1 MTTSLPLPLAQLDAA
16 SIKLILFVGL
26 GIFLF
31 VVALLTLLSRYRMCP
46 PDRVLVVY
54 GKLGSGQSSRC
65 YHGGST
71 FVLPVLQSYQYLDLT
86 PINIELELKGAL
98 SSQNIRIDAPA
109 SFTIGISTDP
119 EVMQNAATRLLGRSL
134 DEIQQLAGEIIMG
147 QMRVVFASMTIEEI
161 NSDREKLISLITKG
175 VEVELHKV
183 GLKMI
188 NGNIRDIKDQSGY
201 IDALGREAAAK
212 AINDAQI
219 KVAQE
224 NQRGAIGRAEAEREQ
239 AIRVANAQAE
249 AKRGQNTAQVMI
261 AKSNADLAA
270 ETAEAQRRTEAA
282 QKVAAARAL
291 QESYH
296 AEQEAELA
304 RASREKA
311 AQQADQIVKAEID
324 KERIRIDAEAK
335 AAQTKILQEG
345 QAAAYLIQKQA
356 EADAV
361 KRVAEGEAD
370 GIRAK
375 LSAEASGIQAKL
387 TAEAEG
393 TRALLDAKAQ
403 GFEKLLRV
411 ADDTSGAT
419 QLLIAENI
427 VRIAEIQ
434 AGAIKG
440 LHFEKVVVMGGGNG
454 GGGPGNFVQDLY
466 KGVLPINELAK
477 SVGLNLPTFLG
488 TPPPAAAA
496 ATPVTQA
503 TVPVVPET
511 KLDVKIDPRS

>member
-1 MTTSLPLPLAQLDAA
+1 MPQIPTIIGGVLL
-16 SIKLILFVGL
+16 
-26 GIFLF
+26 IFLVL
-31 VVALLTLLSRYRMCP
+31 VVFLTLISRYRMCP

-54 GKLGSGQSSRC
+54 GRVGSGQSARC

-71 FVLPVLQSYQYLDLT
+71 FVLPVLQSYSYLDLT

-161 NSDREKLISLITKG
+161 NSDREKLISSITKG

-261 AKSNADLAA
+261 AKSDADLAL
-270 ETAEAQRRTEAA
+270 ENAEAKRRTEAA
-282 QKVAAARAL
+282 QKVAEARAK

-296 AEQEAELA
+296 AQQEAELA
-304 RASREKA
+304 RASMEKA
-311 AQQADQIVKAEID
+311 HQQAEQIVKAEID
-324 KERIRIDAEAK
+324 KERMRIDAEAK
-335 AAQTKILQEG
+335 ATQTRIIQEG

-356 EADAV
+356 EADAL
-361 KRVAEGEAD
+361 KRVAEGEAA
-370 GIRAK
+370 GIKAK
-375 LSAEASGIQAKL
+375 LGAEASGIQAKL

-393 TRALLDAKAQ
+393 TRALLDAKSQ
-403 GFEKLLRV
+403 GFEKLLKV
-411 ADDTSGAT
+411 ASDTSGAT

-440 LHFEKVVVMGGGNG
+440 LQFEKVVVMGGGANG
-454 GGGPGNFVQDLY
+454 QGGAGQFVQDLY
-466 KGVLPINELAK
+466 KGVLPLNELAK

-488 TPPPAAAA
+488 TQTPPASTEAAKEVIAAA
-496 ATPVTQA
+496 VKHAS
-503 TVPVVPET
+503 ET
-511 KLDVKIDPRS
+511 KKA

>member
-1 MTTSLPLPLAQLDAA
+1 MPQIPTIVGILLA
-16 SIKLILFVGL
+16 V
-26 GIFLF
+26 FLF
-31 VVALLTLLSRYRMCP
+31 LVVFLTLISRYRMCP
-46 PDRVLVVY
+46 PDRILVVY
-54 GKLGSGQSSRC
+54 GRVGTGQSARC

-71 FVLPVLQSYQYLDLT
+71 FVLPILQSYQYLDLT

-109 SFTIGISTDP
+109 SFTIGIATDP
-119 EVMQNAATRLLGRSL
+119 EVMQNAATRLLGRTL

-161 NSDREKLISLITKG
+161 NGDREKLISSITKG

-224 NQRGAIGRAEAEREQ
+224 NQRGSIGRAEAEREQ

-261 AKSNADLAA
+261 AKSDADLAS
-270 ETAEAQRRTEAA
+270 ETAEAKRRTEAA

-291 QESYH
+291 GESYK
-296 AEQEAELA
+296 AEQEAEIA
-304 RASREKA
+304 RAMRDKA

-324 KERIRIDAEAK
+324 KERVRIDAEAK

-345 QAAAYLIQKQA
+345 QSAAYLVQKQA
-356 EADAV
+356 EADGV
-361 KRVAEGEAD
+361 KRIAEGEAA

-375 LSAEASGIQAKL
+375 LGAEASGIQAKL

-403 GFEKLLRV
+403 GFEKLLKV
-411 ADDTSGAT
+411 ADDTAGAT

-440 LHFEKVVVMGGGNG
+440 LQFEKVVVMGGGGNG
-454 GGGPGNFVQDLY
+454 QGGAGQFVQDLY
-466 KGVLPINELAK
+466 KGVLPLNELAK
-477 SVGLNLPTFLG
+477 SVGLNLPAFLG
-488 TPPPAAAA
+488 TPPTAAQQAAA
-496 ATPVTQA
+496 VVQQA
-503 TVPVVPET
+503 VPTVPET
-511 KLDVKIDPRS
+511 KLDVKIDPPRRS

>member
-1 MTTSLPLPLAQLDAA
+1 MIQ
-16 SIKLILFVGL
+16 IVGL
-26 GIFLF
+26 SFIVLFL
-31 VVALLTLLSRYRMCP
+31 VIVAATLISRYRMCP

-54 GKLGSGQSSRC
+54 GKLANGQSSRC

-71 FVLPVLQSYQYLDLT
+71 FVIPFFQSYSYLDLT

-109 SFTIGISTDP
+109 SFTIGVSTDP

-161 NSDREKLISLITKG
+161 NADREKLISSITKG

-224 NQRGAIGRAEAEREQ
+224 NQRGSIGKAEAEREQ

-249 AKRGQNTAQVMI
+249 ARRGENTAQVMI
-261 AKSNADLAA
+261 AKSNADLAT
-270 ETAEAQRRTEAA
+270 EQAEAKRRTEAA
-282 QKVAAARAL
+282 QKVAEARAL
-291 QESYH
+291 QESYK
-296 AEQEAELA
+296 AQQEAEIA
-304 RASREKA
+304 RAAREKA
-311 AQQADQIVKAEID
+311 AQQADQIVKAEIE
-324 KERIRIDAEAK
+324 KERIRIDSEAK
-335 AAQTKILQEG
+335 AAQAKILQEG
-345 QAAAYLIQKQA
+345 QAAAYVIQKDA
-356 EADAV
+356 EAEGI
-361 KRVAEGEAD
+361 KRVAEGEAQ
-370 GIRAK
+370 GIKVK
-375 LSAEASGIQAKL
+375 LGAEASGIQAKL

-403 GFEKLLRV
+403 GFEKLLKV

-440 LHFEKVVVMGGGNG
+440 LQFEKVVVMSGGAQGNG
-454 GGGPGNFVQDLY
+454 PGQFVQDLY

-477 SVGLNLPTFLG
+477 SVGLNLPSFLG
-488 TPPPAAAA
+488 QEGKAPQSPKAEGKA
-496 ATPVTQA
+496 
-503 TVPVVPET
+503 
-511 KLDVKIDPRS
+511 

>member
-1 MTTSLPLPLAQLDAA
+1 MIEIIVISLVVVFLLIIA
-16 SIKLILFVGL
+16 STLI
-26 GIFLF
+26 
-31 VVALLTLLSRYRMCP
+31 SRYRMCP
-46 PDRVLVVY
+46 PDKILVVY
-54 GKLGSGQSSRC
+54 GKVASGLSSKC
-65 YHGGST
+65 YHGGAT
-71 FVLPVLQSYQYLDLT
+71 FVVPFFQSYSYLDLT
-86 PINIELELKGAL
+86 PITLDIELRGAL

-109 SFTIGISTDP
+109 SFTIGISTDL

-134 DEIQQLAGEIIMG
+134 DEVQQLAAEIIMG

-161 NSDREKLISLITKG
+161 NNDREKLIAAITKG

-183 GLKMI
+183 GLRMI

-201 IDALGREAAAK
+201 IDALGKESAAR

-224 NQRGAIGRAEAEREQ
+224 NQRGSIGRAEAEREQ

-249 AKRGQNTAQVMI
+249 AKRGQNTAQSII
-261 AKSNADLAA
+261 AKSDADLAA
-270 ETAEAQRRTEAA
+270 DQAEAKRRTDAA
-282 QKVAAARAL
+282 QKVSEARVL
-291 QESYH
+291 QEGYK
-296 AEQEAELA
+296 AQQEAELA
-304 RASREKA
+304 RADRDKA

-324 KERIRIDAEAK
+324 KQKMRIDAEAR
-335 AAQTKILQEG
+335 AAQAKIIQEG
-345 QAAAYLIQKQA
+345 QSAAYILQKDA
-356 EADAV
+356 EAEGV
-361 KRVAEGEAD
+361 KRVAEGEAA

-411 ADDTSGAT
+411 ADDTAGAT

-440 LHFEKVVVMGGGNG
+440 LSFEKVIVMGGGAG
-454 GGGPGNFVQDLY
+454 GGGASAGPGQFVQDLY

-477 SVGLNLPTFLG
+477 SVGLNLPSFLG
-488 TPPPAAAA
+488 T
-496 ATPVTQA
+496 TPLEAPKSGESEDKV
-503 TVPVVPET
+503 
-511 KLDVKIDPRS
+511 

>member
-1 MTTSLPLPLAQLDAA
+1 MIEIIAISLAV
-16 SIKLILFVGL
+16 IFVM
-26 GIFLF
+26 
-31 VVALLTLLSRYRMCP
+31 VVGLTLLSRYRMCP
-46 PDRVLVVY
+46 PDKILVVY
-54 GKLGSGQSSRC
+54 GKVSSGLSSRC
-65 YHGGST
+65 YHGGAT
-71 FVLPVLQSYQYLDLT
+71 FVMPVLQSYQYLDLT
-86 PINIELELKGAL
+86 PITLDIELKGAL

-134 DEIQQLAGEIIMG
+134 DEVQQLAAEIIMG

-161 NSDREKLISLITKG
+161 NNDREKLIAAITKG

-183 GLKMI
+183 GLRMI

-201 IDALGREAAAK
+201 IDALGKESAAR

-224 NQRGAIGRAEAEREQ
+224 NQRGSIGRAEAEREQ

-249 AKRGQNTAQVMI
+249 AKRGQNTAQAII
-261 AKSNADLAA
+261 AKSDADLASDQ
-270 ETAEAQRRTEAA
+270 AEAKRRTEAA
-282 QKVAAARAL
+282 QQVASARVL
-291 QESYH
+291 QEGYK
-296 AEQEAELA
+296 AQQEAELA
-304 RASREKA
+304 RADRDKA
-311 AQQADQIVKAEID
+311 AQQADQIVKAEVD
-324 KERIRIDAEAK
+324 KQRVRIDAEAK
-335 AAQTKILQEG
+335 AAQSEILQKG
-345 QAAAYLIQKQA
+345 QSAAYIIQKDA
-356 EADAV
+356 EAEGL
-361 KRVAEGEAD
+361 KRVAEGEAA

-411 ADDTSGAT
+411 ADDTAGAT

-440 LHFEKVVVMGGGNG
+440 LSFEKVIVMGGNGAGGTGNG
-454 GGGPGNFVQDLY
+454 PGQFVQDLY

-477 SVGLNLPTFLG
+477 SVGLNLPSFLG
-488 TPPPAAAA
+488 TEAKPEPTAPAAPAKDKPA
-496 ATPVTQA
+496 D
-503 TVPVVPET
+503 
-511 KLDVKIDPRS
+511 KS

>member
-1 MTTSLPLPLAQLDAA
+1 MIEIIAISLAVV
-16 SIKLILFVGL
+16 FVMVV
-26 GIFLF
+26 GI
-31 VVALLTLLSRYRMCP
+31 TLLSRYRMCP
-46 PDRVLVVY
+46 PDKILVVY
-54 GKLGSGQSSRC
+54 GKVASGLSSKC
-65 YHGGST
+65 YHGGAT
-71 FVLPVLQSYQYLDLT
+71 FVMPVLQSYQYLDLT
-86 PINIELELKGAL
+86 PITLDIELKGAL

-134 DEIQQLAGEIIMG
+134 DEVQQLAAEIIMG

-161 NSDREKLISLITKG
+161 NNDREKLIAAITKG

-183 GLKMI
+183 GLRMI

-201 IDALGREAAAK
+201 IDALGKESAAR

-224 NQRGAIGRAEAEREQ
+224 NQRGSIGRAEAEREQ

-249 AKRGQNTAQVMI
+249 AKRGQNTAQAII
-261 AKSNADLAA
+261 AKSDADLASDQ
-270 ETAEAQRRTEAA
+270 AEAKRRTEAA
-282 QKVAAARAL
+282 QQVASARVL
-291 QESYH
+291 QEGYK
-296 AEQEAELA
+296 AQQEAELA
-304 RASREKA
+304 RADRDKA
-311 AQQADQIVKAEID
+311 AQQADQIVKAEVD
-324 KERIRIDAEAK
+324 KQRVRIDAEAK
-335 AAQTKILQEG
+335 AAQSEIIQKG
-345 QAAAYLIQKQA
+345 QSAAYIIQKDA
-356 EADAV
+356 EAEGV
-361 KRVAEGEAD
+361 KRVAEGEAA

-411 ADDTSGAT
+411 ADDTAGAT

-440 LHFEKVVVMGGGNG
+440 LSFEKVIVMGGGNG
-454 GGGPGNFVQDLY
+454 AGGASAGPGQFVQDLY

-477 SVGLNLPTFLG
+477 SVGLNLPAFLG
-488 TPPPAAAA
+488 TEAKAAPEAPKPPTA
-496 ATPVTQA
+496 
-503 TVPVVPET
+503 
-511 KLDVKIDPRS
+511 

>member
-1 MTTSLPLPLAQLDAA
+1 MTPLA
-16 SIKLILFVGL
+16 IVGL
-26 GIFLF
+26 AVLVIFLCI
-31 VVALLTLLSRYRMCP
+31 VAATLISRYRMCP
-46 PDRVLVVY
+46 PDRILVVY
-54 GKLGSGQSSRC
+54 GKLANGQSSRC

-71 FVLPVLQSYQYLDLT
+71 FVIPFFQSYAYLDLT
-86 PINIELELKGAL
+86 PINIDIELKGAL
-98 SSQNIRIDAPA
+98 SSQNIRIDTPA
-109 SFTIGISTDP
+109 SFTIGISTDA

-134 DEIQQLAGEIIMG
+134 DEIQQLASEIIMG

-161 NSDREKLISLITKG
+161 NNDREKLISSITKG

-183 GLKMI
+183 GLRMI

-201 IDALGREAAAK
+201 IDALGKESAAR

-239 AIRVANAQAE
+239 AIRVASAQAE
-249 AKRGQNTAQVMI
+249 AKRGQNTAQAII
-261 AKSNADLAA
+261 AKSDADLAA
-270 ETAEAQRRTEAA
+270 EQAEATRRAEAA
-282 QKVAAARAL
+282 KKVAEARAL
-291 QESYH
+291 QESYK
-296 AEQEAELA
+296 AQQEAELA
-304 RASREKA
+304 RAAREKA
-311 AQQADQIVKAEID
+311 AAQADQIVKAEID
-324 KERIRIDAEAK
+324 KERVRIDAEAK
-335 AAQTKILQEG
+335 AAQAEILQKG
-345 QAAAYLIQKQA
+345 QAAAYVAQKDA
-356 EADAV
+356 EAEGIR
-361 KRVAEGEAD
+361 RVAEGEATA
-370 GIRAK
+370 IKAK
-375 LSAEASGIQAKL
+375 LTAEATGIQAKL

-440 LHFEKVVVMGGGNG
+440 LTFEKVVVMGGGASGNG
-454 GGGPGNFVQDLY
+454 AAAGPGQFVQDLY

-477 SVGLNLPTFLG
+477 SVGLNLPSFLG
-488 TPPPAAAA
+488 TEARPSAAHTTPAAPAA
-496 ATPVTQA
+496 D
-503 TVPVVPET
+503 PEGRT
-511 KLDVKIDPRS
+511 GKEA

>member
-1 MTTSLPLPLAQLDAA
+1 MIEIIAISLAV
-16 SIKLILFVGL
+16 IFVM
-26 GIFLF
+26 
-31 VVALLTLLSRYRMCP
+31 VVGLTLLSRYRMCP
-46 PDRVLVVY
+46 PDKILVVY
-54 GKLGSGQSSRC
+54 GKVASGLSSKC
-65 YHGGST
+65 YHGGAT
-71 FVLPVLQSYQYLDLT
+71 FVMPVLQSYQYLDLT
-86 PINIELELKGAL
+86 PITLDIELKGAL

-134 DEIQQLAGEIIMG
+134 DEVQQLAAEIIMG

-161 NSDREKLISLITKG
+161 NNDREKLIAAITKG

-183 GLKMI
+183 GLRMI

-201 IDALGREAAAK
+201 IDALGKESAAR

-224 NQRGAIGRAEAEREQ
+224 NQRGSIGRAEAEREQ

-249 AKRGQNTAQVMI
+249 AKRGQNTAQAII
-261 AKSNADLAA
+261 AKSDADLASDQ
-270 ETAEAQRRTEAA
+270 AEAKRRTEAA
-282 QKVAAARAL
+282 QQVASARVL
-291 QESYH
+291 QEGYK
-296 AEQEAELA
+296 AQQEAELA
-304 RASREKA
+304 RADRDKA
-311 AQQADQIVKAEID
+311 AQQADQIVKAEVD
-324 KERIRIDAEAK
+324 KQRVRIDAEAK
-335 AAQTKILQEG
+335 AAQSEIIQKG
-345 QAAAYLIQKQA
+345 QSAAYIIQKDA
-356 EADAV
+356 EAEGV
-361 KRVAEGEAD
+361 KRVAEGEAA

-411 ADDTSGAT
+411 ADDTAGAT

-440 LHFEKVVVMGGGNG
+440 LSFEKVIVMGGGNG
-454 GGGPGNFVQDLY
+454 AGGASAGPGQFVQDLY

-477 SVGLNLPTFLG
+477 SVGLNLPAFLG
-488 TPPPAAAA
+488 TETKPAPAAPEAPKAA
-496 ATPVTQA
+496 PDA
-503 TVPVVPET
+503 
-511 KLDVKIDPRS
+511 S

>member
-1 MTTSLPLPLAQLDAA
+1 MIEIIAISFAVV
-16 SIKLILFVGL
+16 FVMIIG
-26 GIFLF
+26 
-31 VVALLTLLSRYRMCP
+31 VTLLSRYRMCP
-46 PDRVLVVY
+46 PDKILVVY
-54 GKLGSGQSSRC
+54 GKVASGLSSKC
-65 YHGGST
+65 YHGGAT
-71 FVLPVLQSYQYLDLT
+71 FVMPILQSYQYLDLT
-86 PINIELELKGAL
+86 PITLDIELKGAL

-109 SFTIGISTDP
+109 SFTIGISTDV

-134 DEIQQLAGEIIMG
+134 DEVQQLAAEIIMG

-161 NSDREKLISLITKG
+161 NNDREKLIAAITKG

-183 GLKMI
+183 GLRMI

-201 IDALGREAAAK
+201 IDALGKESAAR

-224 NQRGAIGRAEAEREQ
+224 NQRGSIGRAEAEREQ

-249 AKRGQNTAQVMI
+249 AKRGQNTAQAII
-261 AKSNADLAA
+261 ARSDADLAS
-270 ETAEAQRRTEAA
+270 EQAEAKRRVEAA
-282 QKVAAARAL
+282 QKVAEARAL
-291 QESYH
+291 QEGYK
-296 AEQEAELA
+296 AQQEAELA
-304 RASREKA
+304 RADREKA
-311 AQQADQIVKAEID
+311 QQQADQIVKAEID
-324 KERIRIDAEAK
+324 KQRVRIDAEAK

-345 QAAAYLIQKQA
+345 QSAAYIIQKDA
-356 EADAV
+356 EAEGV
-361 KRVAEGEAD
+361 RRVAEGEAA

-375 LSAEASGIQAKL
+375 LSAEATGIQAKL

-411 ADDTSGAT
+411 ADDTAGAT

-440 LHFEKVVVMGGGNG
+440 LSFEKVIVMGGGAG
-454 GGGPGNFVQDLY
+454 GGTSNGPGQFVQDLY

-477 SVGLNLPTFLG
+477 SVGLNLPAFLG
-488 TPPPAAAA
+488 TSTPPPA
-496 ATPVTQA
+496 TPSPDGKPGA
-503 TVPVVPET
+503 
-511 KLDVKIDPRS
+511 

>member
-1 MTTSLPLPLAQLDAA
+1 MIEIIVISLVVVFLLIIA
-16 SIKLILFVGL
+16 STLI
-26 GIFLF
+26 
-31 VVALLTLLSRYRMCP
+31 SRYRMCP
-46 PDRVLVVY
+46 PDKILVVY
-54 GKLGSGQSSRC
+54 GKVASGLSSKC
-65 YHGGST
+65 YHGGAT
-71 FVLPVLQSYQYLDLT
+71 FVVPFFQSYSYLDLT
-86 PINIELELKGAL
+86 PITLDIELRGAL

-109 SFTIGISTDP
+109 SFTIGISTDL

-134 DEIQQLAGEIIMG
+134 DEVQQLAAEIIMG

-161 NSDREKLISLITKG
+161 NNDREKLIAAITKG

-183 GLKMI
+183 GLRMI

-201 IDALGREAAAK
+201 IDALGKESAAR

-224 NQRGAIGRAEAEREQ
+224 NQRGSIGRAEAEREQ

-249 AKRGQNTAQVMI
+249 AKRGQNTAQSII
-261 AKSNADLAA
+261 AKSDADLAA
-270 ETAEAQRRTEAA
+270 DQAEAKRRTDAA
-282 QKVAAARAL
+282 QKVSEARVL
-291 QESYH
+291 QEGYK
-296 AEQEAELA
+296 AQQEAELA
-304 RASREKA
+304 RADRDKA

-324 KERIRIDAEAK
+324 KQKVRIDAEAR
-335 AAQTKILQEG
+335 AAQAKIIQEG
-345 QAAAYLIQKQA
+345 QSAAYILQKDA
-356 EADAV
+356 EAEGV
-361 KRVAEGEAD
+361 KRVAEGEAA

-411 ADDTSGAT
+411 ADDTAGAT

-440 LHFEKVVVMGGGNG
+440 LSFEKVIVMGGGAG
-454 GGGPGNFVQDLY
+454 GGGASAGPGQFVQDLY

-477 SVGLNLPTFLG
+477 SVGLNLPSFLG
-488 TPPPAAAA
+488 T
-496 ATPVTQA
+496 TPLEAPKSGESEDKV
-503 TVPVVPET
+503 
-511 KLDVKIDPRS
+511 

>member
-1 MTTSLPLPLAQLDAA
+1 MPSNLTPLIGGVL
-16 SIKLILFVGL
+16 GL
-26 GIFLF
+26 FLF
-31 VVALLTLLSRYRMCP
+31 IVIVLTMISRYRMCP

-54 GKLGSGQSSRC
+54 GKLRGGQSSRC

-71 FVLPVLQSYQYLDLT
+71 FVLPVLQSYSYLDLT

-109 SFTIGISTDP
+109 SFTIGVSTDP

-161 NSDREKLISLITKG
+161 NADREKLISLITKG

-261 AKSNADLAA
+261 AKSDADLAA
-270 ETAEAQRRTEAA
+270 EAAEAKRRTEAA
-282 QKVAAARAL
+282 QKVAEARAK
-291 QESYH
+291 QESY
-296 AEQEAELA
+296 AAQQDAELA
-304 RASREKA
+304 RASMEKA
-311 AQQADQIVKAEID
+311 HQQAEQIVKAEID

-345 QAAAYLIQKQA
+345 QAAAYLVQKQA
-356 EADAV
+356 EADGIQ
-361 KRVAEGEAD
+361 KVAEGEAA
-370 GIRAK
+370 GIRAR
-375 LSAEASGIQAKL
+375 LGAEASGIQAKL

-393 TRALLDAKAQ
+393 TRALLDAKSQ
-403 GFEKLLRV
+403 GFEKLLKV
-411 ADDTSGAT
+411 ASDTSGAT

-440 LHFEKVVVMGGGNG
+440 LQFEKVVVMGGGGNG
-454 GGGPGNFVQDLY
+454 QGGAGQFVQDLY
-466 KGVLPINELAK
+466 KGVLPLNELAK
-477 SVGLNLPTFLG
+477 NVGLNLPSFLG
-488 TPPPAAAA
+488 TPAPAGDGTKT
-496 ATPVTQA
+496 ATIAQ
-503 TVPVVPET
+503 TVPAVPET
-511 KLDVKIDPRS
+511 KLEVKIDPPRRG

>member
-1 MTTSLPLPLAQLDAA
+1 MSP
-16 SIKLILFVGL
+16 
-26 GIFLF
+26 
-31 VVALLTLLSRYRMCP
+31 LTLVFISIAVVFFMIIALTLVSRYRMCP

-54 GKLGSGQSSRC
+54 GKVASGLSSKC
-65 YHGGST
+65 YHGGAT
-71 FVLPVLQSYQYLDLT
+71 FVMPFFQSYAYLDLT
-86 PINIELELKGAL
+86 PITLDIELKGAL

-134 DEIQQLAGEIIMG
+134 DEVQQLAAEIIMG

-161 NSDREKLISLITKG
+161 NNDREKLIAAITKG

-183 GLKMI
+183 GLRMI

-201 IDALGREAAAK
+201 IDALGKESAAR

-224 NQRGAIGRAEAEREQ
+224 NQRGSIGRAEAERDQ

-261 AKSNADLAA
+261 AKSDADLAS
-270 ETAEAQRRTEAA
+270 EQAEAKRRVEAA
-282 QKVAAARAL
+282 QKVAEARAL
-291 QESYH
+291 QEGYK
-296 AEQEAELA
+296 AQQEAELA
-304 RASREKA
+304 RADREKA
-311 AQQADQIVKAEID
+311 QQQADQIVKAEID
-324 KERIRIDAEAK
+324 KERVRIDAEAK
-335 AAQTKILQEG
+335 AAQTRIIQEG
-345 QAAAYLIQKQA
+345 QSAAYIIQKDA
-356 EADAV
+356 EAEGV
-361 KRVAEGEAD
+361 RRIAEGEAA

-375 LSAEASGIQAKL
+375 LSAEATGIQAKL

-411 ADDTSGAT
+411 ADDTAGAT

-440 LHFEKVVVMGGGNG
+440 LSFEKVVVMGGGANG
-454 GGGPGNFVQDLY
+454 GTGNGPGQFVQDLY

-477 SVGLNLPTFLG
+477 SVGLNLPAFLG
-488 TPPPAAAA
+488 S
-496 ATPVTQA
+496 
-503 TVPVVPET
+503 ET
-511 KLDVKIDPRS
+511 KTAAQNGEQKQGQS